1 VTIQASA
8 DKPFECGQISGGNCV
23 AIEMQI
29 LADLL
34 FLTRAHWVKVSSSK
48 SGILDTISKYLGF
61 FAAALQIEALD
72 AAKRDHKHRG

>member
-1 VTIQASA
+1 
-8 DKPFECGQISGGNCV
+8 
-23 AIEMQI
+23 MQI